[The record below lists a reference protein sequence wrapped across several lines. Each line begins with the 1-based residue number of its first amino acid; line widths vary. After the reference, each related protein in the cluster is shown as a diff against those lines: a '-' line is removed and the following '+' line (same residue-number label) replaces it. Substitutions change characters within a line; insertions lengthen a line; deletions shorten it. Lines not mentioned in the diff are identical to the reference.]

1 MMPRMAFCTVLILLA
16 VNTLGDDLG
25 SSHLQGTEKRSDSS
39 DLEGWIDSDLSLD
52 HDENG
57 DWDDTV
63 TSRHLLSWTDREQE
77 NSELYTS
84 AHAAVHAAAVRH
96 AHHKLAKSRARS
108 GSKQSGKAAN
118 ALANKVGLPK
128 LPQSPPVCSIPP
140 AMRFC
145 QNVNYPVYRPSVDH
159 TFAQLDFDSHAVFKK
174 IVPHMRISERHFELP
189 VIHQCRA
196 NFRQFLCL
204 RNFPKCCHVGL
215 CSKYGSP
222 DNPLTTQTLNDFAD
236 AAHNHGKATTVTF
249 LNGVKDTMKV
259 DQGRNDTVKVKVS
272 DATCVQYMQTY
283 TPLFD
288 CRKECQRLLSKDC
301 LFMLSQECEDLCF
314 GVHSEKCA
322 SKQLYQ
328 IATGKSG
335 AAETI
340 PSLALYLA
348 TLTVLF
354 RLYH

>member
-1 MMPRMAFCTVLILLA
+1 MVLSAVLLFLA
-16 VNTLGDDLG
+16 VNTLGDDVGNAQLKDAAG
-25 SSHLQGTEKRSDSS
+25 K
-39 DLEGWIDSDLSLD
+39 EGLLDDDRWIDSDLSLD
-52 HDENG
+52 HSDEKILEEHE
-57 DWDDTV
+57 
-63 TSRHLLSWTDREQE
+63 SQRHLMSWADREQE
-77 NSELYTS
+77 DSELHLS

-96 AHHKLAKSRARS
+96 AHHKLAQSRARS
-108 GSKQSGKAAN
+108 GRKQSVKEAN

-128 LPQSPPVCSIPP
+128 LPQSPPVCSVPP

-145 QNVNYPVYRPSVDH
+145 QNVNYPVYRPSVDQ

-174 IVPHMRISERHFELP
+174 IVPHMRISEKHFELP

-215 CSKYGSP
+215 CNKYGSP
-222 DNPLTTQTLNDFAD
+222 DDPLTTQTLNDFAD
-236 AAHNHGKATTVTF
+236 ESHKHGKATTVTF

-272 DATCVQYMQTY
+272 DATCVQYVQTY

-288 CRKECQRLLSKDC
+288 CHRECKSLLSKDC
-301 LFMLSQECEDLCF
+301 LFMLSQECDDLCF

-335 AAETI
+335 AAEI
-340 PSLALYLA
+340 LPSITLYLA
-348 TLTVLF
+348 TLIVLF
-354 RLYH
+354 RIYH